1 MAEDIKTEA
10 VNSADSHQSV
20 PWAKY
25 AVAEHLAMR
34 YFLLNF
40 AWFIGL
46 LFPYVNL
53 VILIV
58 VFLYQAKLL
67 VNAKILVGDPS
78 GNAYIYG
85 FLSLVPGI
93 GIMLMMG
100 VHNGAVA
107 ALKISGIPV
116 GLFGVSKS
124 NLALAIS
131 ALANSPR

>member
-10 VNSADSHQSV
+10 VNNADSDQSV

-46 LFPYVNL
+46 LIPYANL
-53 VILIV
+53 VIVIV
-58 VFLYQAKLL
+58 VFLYQAKLM
-67 VNAKILVGDPS
+67 VNAKILVGNPT

-85 FLSLVPGI
+85 FFSLVPGI

-100 VHNGAVA
+100 VHSGAVA
-107 ALKISGIPV
+107 ALKVSGIPV
-116 GLFGVSKS
+116 GLFGVSKT
-124 NLALAIS
+124 NLILATAALAS
-131 ALANSPR
+131 SPR